1 MAYVY
6 SIARPIHNYSG
17 MAFCSEDAKNRLFHY
32 YFGCGAHLVVILWH
46 MMEALDLLLDEVEA
60 VHLLWTLYWL
70 KCYPTE
76 SPATAT
82 VGKPGHKVDPK
93 TFCKYIQPLV
103 FAMSDLE
110 LHMVSAKCSHCSH
123 CCSVT
128 SDINFYF

>member
-1 MAYVY
+1 MAVR
-6 SIARPIHNYSG
+6 SDDT
-17 MAFCSEDAKNRLFHY
+17 ENRLFRDI
-32 YFGCGAHLVVILWH
+32 FGFGAHLVVILWK
-46 MMEALDLLLDEVEA
+46 MMDALGLLPAGVEV

-93 TFCKYIQPLV
+93 TFCKYVQPLV

-110 LHMVSAKCSHCSH
+110 LHVVSAKC
-123 CCSVT
+123 
-128 SDINFYF
+128 